1 MFHAAAPRLRC
12 DRQTALRRGEIRLQ
26 GGDGRLRRRDPAPG
40 TIGQCKI
47 LIEPEALLPQ
57 ERLNPGDLGTHPSLI
72 LNYRRFGRFWLRL
85 LGLVVVP
92 ARLRVVAEPVHP
104 ALVVRVLLYRLRLGR
119 PVADLSQVLVVL
131 LARPSHSV
139 LRGAVAINPP

>member
-26 GGDGRLRRRDPAPG
+26 GGDGRLRRRDPGPG

-72 LNYRRFGRFWLRL
+72 LNYRRVGPVLPRPPRRGL
-85 LGLVVVP
+85 LPGPPPGP
-92 ARLRVVAEPVHP
+92 APP
-104 ALVVRVLLYRLRLGR
+104 A
-119 PVADLSQVLVVL
+119 
-131 LARPSHSV
+131 
-139 LRGAVAINPP
+139 PPTRAA